1 VIIRTLGRFKWL
13 AMSMLCLEI
22 LGVGLMIHFRQ
33 PEQGIGYV
41 VMCQIFIAF
50 GGGSLI
56 ICEEMA
62 VMSVHRSISI
72 PIYVGNADSNTFRA
86 AAPQ

>member
-1 VIIRTLGRFKWL
+1 MILALIIRTLGRFKWL
-13 AMSMLCLEI
+13 AISMLCLEI

-33 PEQGIGYV
+33 PNQGIGYV
-41 VMCQIFIAF
+41 IMCQIFIAF

-62 VMSVHRSISI
+62 VM
-72 PIYVGNADSNTFRA
+72 
-86 AAPQ
+86 